1 MEALGF
7 FIQVLGIVLIIA
19 IWIRI
24 IFSWTGFDPSN
35 PIYQIVH
42 EITEPVLAPIRSV
55 MPRLAL
61 DLSPMIASFILF
73 ILINVGQQL
82 RQG

>member
-1 MEALGF
+1 VEAVGF
-7 FIQVLGIVLIIA
+7 FIQVLCIVLIIA

-24 IFSWTGFDPSN
+24 IFSWTGMDPAN

-42 EITEPVLAPIRSV
+42 EITEPILGPIRSL

-73 ILINVGQQL
+73 ILINVGQRL
-82 RQG
+82 REG